1 MDSGLAASRGPGTT
15 TWSFTLRILIV
26 GAGIGGLS
34 AALALLRVG
43 HDVEVYEQASQLAE
57 LGAGVQI
64 SANGA
69 RVLFALGLE
78 DALRAVWCEP
88 AGKEIRLWN
97 TGETWKLFDLGAESV
112 ARYGAPYFMIHRAD
126 LHTTLLNAV
135 RAMRPDAI
143 RLNARCTG
151 FADDGA
157 GVTLELA
164 DGAHVAGDALIAAD
178 GVHSRI
184 RNILVGDDK
193 PQFTGCMAWRG
204 LVPAEKLPP
213 HMRRNV
219 GVNWVGPGGHVI
231 NYFLRRG
238 EIFNFVGIVE
248 RDWRVES
255 WTEKGTREEC
265 AADFKGWND
274 DIHAMIRN
282 IDQPYKWALL
292 GREPLTRFAYGRA
305 ALLGDAA
312 HPTLPML
319 GQGANM
325 AIEDGFVLARCFDAH
340 DDAAEALAA
349 YDAARVERA
358 AKLVRG
364 ANEMTKRFHNP
375 ALADATGARAY
386 VEREWQEERVKARY
400 DWIYFYDATGVAV

>member
-1 MDSGLAASRGPGTT
+1 
-15 TWSFTLRILIV
+15 LRILIV
-26 GAGIGGLS
+26 GAGIGGLT
-34 AALALLRVG
+34 AALALLRDG
-43 HDVEVYEQASQLAE
+43 HDVAVCEQAEKLAE

-78 DALRAVWCEP
+78 DAIRAVWSEP

-97 TGETWKLFDLGAESV
+97 SGETWKLFDLGAESV

-126 LHTTLLNAV
+126 LHTALIDAV
-135 RAMRPDAI
+135 CALKPDAI
-143 RLNARCTG
+143 RLGARATG
-151 FADDGA
+151 FKDDGKT
-157 GVTLELA
+157 VTLHLA
-164 DGAHVAGDALIAAD
+164 SGEHMTGDALIGAD

-184 RNILVGDDK
+184 RNILAGDDK
-193 PQFTGCMAWRG
+193 AEFTGCMAWRG
-204 LVPAEKLPP
+204 LVPVEQLPA

-255 WTEKGTREEC
+255 WTERGTREEC
-265 AADFKGWND
+265 AADFRGWNE
-274 DIHAMIRN
+274 DIHAIIRS
-282 IDQPYKWALL
+282 IAEPYKWALL
-292 GREPLTRFAYGRA
+292 GRTPLTRFSHGRA
-305 ALLGDAA
+305 TLVGDAA

-319 GQGANM
+319 AQGANM
-325 AIEDGFVLARCFDAH
+325 AIEDGMVLARCLSACQDA
-340 DDAAEALAA
+340 ETALAR
-349 YDAARVERA
+349 YDAARVERT

-364 ANEMTKRFHNP
+364 ANEMAKRFHNP
-375 ALADATGARAY
+375 ALADAAGAKAY
-386 VEREWQEERVKARY
+386 VDAQWNEETVKQRY
-400 DWIYFYDATGVAV
+400 DWIFSYDATRVAV

>member
-1 MDSGLAASRGPGTT
+1 M
-15 TWSFTLRILIV
+15 RILIV
-26 GAGIGGLS
+26 GAGIGGLA
-34 AALALLRVG
+34 AALALLRDG
-43 HDVEVYEQASQLAE
+43 HDVAVYEQADRLAE

-69 RVLFALGLE
+69 RALFALGLE
-78 DALRAVWCEP
+78 GAIRRVWSEP

-126 LHTTLLNAV
+126 LHTALVDAV
-135 RAMRPDAI
+135 RAVRPDAI
-143 RLNARCTG
+143 HLGARASG
-151 FADDGA
+151 FDDG
-157 GVTLELA
+157 GKSVTLHLA
-164 DGAHVAGDALIAAD
+164 NGERVSGDALIGAD

-184 RNILVGDDK
+184 RNILTGDDR
-193 PQFTGCMAWRG
+193 PEFTGCMAWRG
-204 LVPAEKLPP
+204 LVPVEQLPA

-255 WTEKGTREEC
+255 WTERGTREEC
-265 AADFKGWND
+265 AADFAGWNE
-274 DIHAMIRN
+274 DIHAVIRN
-282 IDQPYKWALL
+282 IAEPYKWALL
-292 GREPLTRFAYGRA
+292 GRTPLTRFSYGRA
-305 ALLGDAA
+305 TLVGDAA

-319 GQGANM
+319 AQGANM
-325 AIEDGFVLARCFDAH
+325 AIEDGMVLARCIAAY
-340 DDAAEALAA
+340 DDAETALAH
-349 YDAARVERA
+349 YDAARIERT

-364 ANEMTKRFHNP
+364 ANEMAKRFHNP
-375 ALADATGARAY
+375 ALADAAGAKAY
-386 VEREWQEERVKARY
+386 VDAQWNEEVVKQRY
-400 DWIYFYDATGVAV
+400 DWIFSYDATRVAV

>member
-1 MDSGLAASRGPGTT
+1 M
-15 TWSFTLRILIV
+15 RILIV
-26 GAGIGGLS
+26 GAGIGGLT
-34 AALALLRVG
+34 AALALLRDG
-43 HDVEVYEQASQLAE
+43 HDVAVCEQAEKLAE

-78 DALRAVWCEP
+78 DAIRAVWSEP

-97 TGETWKLFDLGAESV
+97 SGETWKLFDLGAESV

-126 LHTTLLNAV
+126 LHTALIDAV
-135 RAMRPDAI
+135 RALKPDAI
-143 RLNARCTG
+143 RLGARATG
-151 FADDGA
+151 FKDDGKT
-157 GVTLELA
+157 VTLHLA
-164 DGAHVAGDALIAAD
+164 SGEHMTGDALIGAD

-184 RNILVGDDK
+184 RNILAGDDK
-193 PQFTGCMAWRG
+193 AEFTGCMAWRG
-204 LVPAEKLPP
+204 LVPVEQLPA

-255 WTEKGTREEC
+255 WTERGTREEC
-265 AADFKGWND
+265 AADFRGWNE
-274 DIHAMIRN
+274 DIHAIIRS
-282 IDQPYKWALL
+282 IAEPYKWALL
-292 GREPLTRFAYGRA
+292 GRTPLTRFSHGRA
-305 ALLGDAA
+305 TLVGDAA

-319 GQGANM
+319 AQGANM
-325 AIEDGFVLARCFDAH
+325 AIEDGMVLARCLSACQDA
-340 DDAAEALAA
+340 ETALAR
-349 YDAARVERA
+349 YDAARVERT

-364 ANEMTKRFHNP
+364 ANEMAKRFHNP
-375 ALADATGARAY
+375 ALADAAGAKAY
-386 VEREWQEERVKARY
+386 VDAQWNEETVKQRY
-400 DWIYFYDATGVAV
+400 DWIFSYDATRVAV

>member
-1 MDSGLAASRGPGTT
+1 
-15 TWSFTLRILIV
+15 LRILIV
-26 GAGIGGLS
+26 GAGIGGLT
-34 AALALLRVG
+34 AALALLRDG
-43 HDVEVYEQASQLAE
+43 HDVAVCEQVEKLAE

-78 DALRAVWCEP
+78 DAIRAVWSEP

-97 TGETWKLFDLGAESV
+97 SGETWKLFDLGAESV

-126 LHTTLLNAV
+126 LHTALIDAV
-135 RAMRPDAI
+135 CALKPDAI
-143 RLNARCTG
+143 RLGARATD
-151 FADDGA
+151 FKDDGKT
-157 GVTLELA
+157 VTLHLA
-164 DGAHVAGDALIAAD
+164 SGEHMTGDALIGAD

-184 RNILVGDDK
+184 RNILAGDDK
-193 PQFTGCMAWRG
+193 AEFTGCMAWRG
-204 LVPAEKLPP
+204 LVPVEQLPA

-255 WTEKGTREEC
+255 WTERGTREEC
-265 AADFKGWND
+265 AADFAGWNE
-274 DIHAMIRN
+274 DIHAIIRS
-282 IDQPYKWALL
+282 IAKPYKWALL
-292 GREPLTRFAYGRA
+292 GRTPLSRFSDGRA
-305 ALLGDAA
+305 TLVGDAA

-319 GQGANM
+319 AQGANM
-325 AIEDGFVLARCFDAH
+325 AIEDGMVLARCLSACQDA
-340 DDAAEALAA
+340 ETALAR
-349 YDAARVERA
+349 YDAARVERT

-364 ANEMTKRFHNP
+364 ANEMAKRFHNP
-375 ALADATGARAY
+375 ALADAAGAKAY
-386 VEREWQEERVKARY
+386 VDAQWNEETVKQRY
-400 DWIYFYDATGVAV
+400 DWIFSYDATRVAV